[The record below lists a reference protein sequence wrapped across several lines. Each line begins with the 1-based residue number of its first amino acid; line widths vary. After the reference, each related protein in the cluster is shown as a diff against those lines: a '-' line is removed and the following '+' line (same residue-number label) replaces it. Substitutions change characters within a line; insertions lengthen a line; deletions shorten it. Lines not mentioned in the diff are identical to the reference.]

1 MASNDQY
8 DILISNISKM
18 YGSAA
23 TTREKLKQFL
33 ISEFMENNWIFKYGR
48 LHSIRLPYSQDPN
61 TESYFGFLTMAD
73 YAVHDTVI
81 KEMQAKKW
89 LFGDL
94 FLQFDKSSTVRIP
107 FSKQVN
113 SNDERQEPKR
123 YKRRISEEDVI
134 EIHDT
139 RAK

>member
-48 LHSIRLPYSQDPN
+48 LHSIRLPYS
-61 TESYFGFLTMAD
+61 
-73 YAVHDTVI
+73 
-81 KEMQAKKW
+81 
-89 LFGDL
+89 
-94 FLQFDKSSTVRIP
+94 
-107 FSKQVN
+107 
-113 SNDERQEPKR
+113 
-123 YKRRISEEDVI
+123 
-134 EIHDT
+134 
-139 RAK
+139 